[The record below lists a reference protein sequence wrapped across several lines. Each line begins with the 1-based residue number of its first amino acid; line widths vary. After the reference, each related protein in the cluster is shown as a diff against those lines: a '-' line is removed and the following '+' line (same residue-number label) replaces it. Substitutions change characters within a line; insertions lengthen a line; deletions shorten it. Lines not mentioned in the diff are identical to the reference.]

1 MSDRAENLEAIELRL
16 KNDILV
22 ESHKNGGLILT
33 HNEIVSDSA
42 DGAIIPTWTAVDSV
56 NVRTT
61 RELMENMRKEGWNV
75 EYHRI
80 PISPDRPVEDNY
92 LDAYTRII
100 KRTDPLQTAL
110 VFNCGMGAVRTTFAM
125 VAACLVR
132 RKQLID
138 QGIEDP
144 FITRPGGH
152 KSGITFR
159 QSGWFAPL
167 MYAFL
172 D

>member
-1 MSDRAENLEAIELRL
+1 M
-16 KNDILV
+16 
-22 ESHKNGGLILT
+22 
-33 HNEIVSDSA
+33 
-42 DGAIIPTWTAVDSV
+42 
-56 NVRTT
+56 
-61 RELMENMRKEGWNV
+61 
-75 EYHRI
+75 
-80 PISPDRPVEDNY
+80 
-92 LDAYTRII
+92 DAYTRII

-152 KSGITFR
+152 KSGISTVR
-159 QSGWFAPL
+159 FAKFQIDHHSNYIHSLQAVWLVRPL
-167 MYAFL
+167 DVYAFL